1 VVAIPGPNRSAAS
14 FVADVT
20 PRTLAGAAAP
30 AAFRVISPIFGQLVT
45 FSMPANFV
53 VVAENSNG
61 PSYIREA
68 VLKGETINRWTQ
80 IITVT
85 GAQGLVSGPKANP
98 KATPETFA
106 GSIVGGFRSAC
117 PDSFAAQGFGPTKFG
132 DQGAHVA
139 VASCGSVG
147 TDRHGETALIV
158 AVKGQADYYTLQWAE
173 RRKPPENPSSTR
185 QNGCTGCASC
195 SRSASA
201 RSSSPARRRPTRVA
215 PSEASHPVDNPHA
228 PGPASKQAAM
238 VCYRHTGLNN
248 DGQNTCGSP
257 WSVPAISA

>member
-1 VVAIPGPNRSAAS
+1 MTRTGLCQAALGVLIASAAS
-14 FVADVT
+14 AQG
-20 PRTLAGAAAP
+20 PAP

-61 PSYIREA
+61 PNYIREA

-80 IITVT
+80 MITVT
-85 GAQGLVSGPKANP
+85 GAQGLVSGPKANREANP

-117 PDSFAAQGFGPTKFG
+117 PDSFAAQGFGPTKFC
-132 DQGAHVA
+132 DQDAYVA

-173 RRKPPENPSSTR
+173 RGK
-185 QNGCTGCASC
+185 
-195 SRSASA
+195 
-201 RSSSPARRRPTRVA
+201 
-215 PSEASHPVDNPHA
+215 
-228 PGPASKQAAM
+228 
-238 VCYRHTGLNN
+238 
-248 DGQNTCGSP
+248 
-257 WSVPAISA
+257 PAIDEAKWLDRLRQLQPIRFCPIVPGEAAPYPSCTIKG